1 MRPNVDPHKIERLM
15 QALGREAQGSG
26 CIYFTGGASA
36 LLIGWRSSTVD
47 VDIRLDPEPPG
58 IFQAIAKL
66 KQELDINI
74 ELASPQDFLP
84 ALPGW
89 RDRSV
94 FIGKQGKISFYHY
107 DFTAQA
113 LSKISRGFD
122 RDINDVQA
130 MYKQR
135 LFSCIE
141 LRDCFEA
148 IAPELIRFPSLDSDV
163 LRSRVE
169 NFIKGVESKPLEDQS

>member
-1 MRPNVDPHKIERLM
+1 MKL
-15 QALGREAQGSG
+15 
-26 CIYFTGGASA
+26 
-36 LLIGWRSSTVD
+36 
-47 VDIRLDPEPPG
+47 PP
-58 IFQAIAKL
+58 
-66 KQELDINI
+66 
-74 ELASPQDFLP
+74 
-84 ALPGW
+84 LPGW
-89 RDRSV
+89 RERSV

-113 LSKISRGFD
+113 LSKLSRGFD

-130 MYKQR
+130 MYKQK

-148 IAPELIRFPSLDSDV
+148 IAPELIRFPSLDADV

-169 NFIKGVESKPLEDQS
+169 NFIERFESKPLEGQL

>member
-1 MRPNVDPHKIERLM
+1 MRSNVDPEKIEKLM
-15 QALGREAQGSG
+15 KALGRAAHSAGS
-26 CIYFTGGASA
+26 IYFTGGASA

-47 VDIRLDPEPPG
+47 IDIRLDPEPSG

-66 KQELDINI
+66 KQDLDINI

-94 FIGKQGKISFYHY
+94 FIARQGEISFYHY

-113 LSKISRGFD
+113 LAKLSRAYT
-122 RDINDVQA
+122 RDLDDVQA
-130 MYKQR
+130 MYKQK
-135 LFSCIE
+135 LFTLE
-141 LRDCFEA
+141 DLRCGFEA
-148 IAPELIRFPSLDSDV
+148 IESELIRFPSLDPEL
-163 LRSRVE
+163 LRNKVE
-169 NFIKGVESKPLEDQS
+169 QFIDRCENESGRD